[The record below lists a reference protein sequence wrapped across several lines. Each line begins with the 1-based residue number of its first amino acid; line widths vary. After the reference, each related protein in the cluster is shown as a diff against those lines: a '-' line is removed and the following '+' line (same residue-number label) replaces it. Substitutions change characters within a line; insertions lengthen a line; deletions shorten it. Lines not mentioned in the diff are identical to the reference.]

1 MKVLDKYI
9 TKNFLVG
16 YLIVFMVLMGLCVVL
31 DLFVNLD
38 EFTEK
43 EELGPMD
50 VIKDILTYYGVQIP
64 IYFRNFAGM
73 ITVIAAV
80 FSLGKMIHKNE
91 FVAIMASGVSLK
103 RVIAPVVVLSI
114 LLTSL
119 LVIDQEI
126 VIPRLANRIIRSHDA
141 VQGGESFNVWF
152 MGDSKGSLICTP
164 TFDAT
169 PPGTMLRPTIM
180 IREPIPDSVEW
191 KMIGKIFATKAIYN
205 AQMKGWDLT
214 DGVYTEINRDESEF
228 EFGLKPLE
236 VKFYESDLTPTDIP
250 MRRQEGYKGLL
261 SSAQLGALDRD
272 KQRFRVKD
280 QADLYSQ
287 KNFRIT
293 DPIINIIML
302 LVALPVLVCRDPKT
316 MKSAIMISFAMTTS
330 CFIMTQLCKM
340 MASEVIFNQ
349 VRPELWA
356 WAPVIIFFP
365 IAVFELDSMK
375 T

>member
-9 TKNFLVG
+9 AKNFLVG
-16 YLIVFMVLMGLCVVL
+16 YVIVFMVLMGLCVVL

-43 EELGPMD
+43 EELGPMG

-91 FVAIMASGVSLK
+91 FVAVMASGVNLK
-103 RVIAPVVVLSI
+103 RVIAPVVMLSI

-119 LVIDQEI
+119 LVINQEV
-126 VIPRLANRIIRSHDA
+126 VIPRLANRIIRAHDA
-141 VQGGESFNVWF
+141 VRGGESFNVWF
-152 MGDSKGSLICTP
+152 MSDSKGSLICTQK
-164 TFDAT
+164 FDAA
-169 PPGTMLRPTIM
+169 PPGIMYNPTIM

-191 KMIGKIFATKAIYN
+191 KMLGKISATKAVYDP
-205 AQMKGWDLT
+205 QLKRWDLT
-214 DGVYTEINRDESEF
+214 DGVYTKINREESEF
-228 EFGLKPLE
+228 EFDLKPLD
-236 VKFYESDLTPTDIP
+236 VKFYESDLIPTDIP
-250 MRRQEGYKGLL
+250 LRQQEGYKGLL
-261 SSAQLGALDRD
+261 SSAQLGALD
-272 KQRFRVKD
+272 KHRFRVKD
-280 QADLYSQ
+280 MADLYSQ

-293 DPIINIIML
+293 DPIISVIML
-302 LVALPVLVCRDPKT
+302 LVALPVLVCRDPKA
-316 MKSAIMISFAMTTS
+316 MKSAIMISFAATTG
-330 CFIMTQLCKM
+330 CFVMTQLCKM
-340 MASEVIFNQ
+340 MASEVILNQ

>member
-1 MKVLDKYI
+1 
-9 TKNFLVG
+9 
-16 YLIVFMVLMGLCVVL
+16 MVLMGLCVVL

-38 EFTEK
+38 EFTE
-43 EELGPMD
+43 EEDFGPMD
-50 VIKDILTYYGVQIP
+50 VIRNILTYYGVQVP
-64 IYFRNFAGM
+64 IYFRSFAGM

-91 FVAIMASGVSLK
+91 FVAVMASGVSLK

-114 LLTSL
+114 LLTGL

-126 VIPRLANRIIRSHDA
+126 VIPRLANRIIRSHDDI
-141 VQGGESFNVWF
+141 QGGESFNVWF
-152 MGDSKGSLICTP
+152 MGDSKGSLICTQK
-164 TFDAT
+164 FDAT
-169 PPGTMLRPTIM
+169 PPGTMHNPTIM
-180 IREPIPDSVEW
+180 IREPIPDSIEW
-191 KMIGKIFATKAIYN
+191 KMIGKIFATKAVYN

-214 DGVYTEINRDESEF
+214 DGEYTKINRDESGSEF
-228 EFGLKPLE
+228 DLKPLE
-236 VKFYESDLTPTDIP
+236 VKFYESDLTPTDVP
-250 MRRQEGYKGLL
+250 LRRQEGYKGLL
-261 SSAQLGALDRD
+261 SSVQLAALDSD
-272 KQRFRVKD
+272 KKRYRVKD
-280 QADLYSQ
+280 LADLYSQ
-287 KNFRIT
+287 RNFRIT

-302 LVALPVLVCRDPKT
+302 LIALPVLVCRDPKT
-316 MKSAIMISFAMTTS
+316 MKSAIMISFAMTTG

-365 IAVFELDSMK
+365 IAIFELDSMK